1 MLTQELS
8 RYKERYWGSSPPR
21 WPHIPHQQHH
31 NQHQVIGGHC
41 AMGKLDY
48 DLFLQ
53 NLDIQVGDL
62 VSYRVQVDAAVMNR
76 RSLATASIFR
86 VDYIEMMHR
95 LVEDWGT
102 IENGPKVIT
111 LCDPSL
117 NNGTHKWRGYA
128 RMWKKIPSY
137 LIPESHKQYARPGS
151 EPVQSPERA

>member
-53 NLDIQVGDL
+53 NLDIQVGDCFHL
-62 VSYRVQVDAAVMNR
+62 PRGLHRNDA
-76 RSLATASIFR
+76 SSGGGL
-86 VDYIEMMHR
+86 
-95 LVEDWGT
+95 
-102 IENGPKVIT
+102 
-111 LCDPSL
+111 
-117 NNGTHKWRGYA
+117 GY
-128 RMWKKIPSY
+128 
-137 LIPESHKQYARPGS
+137 H
-151 EPVQSPERA
+151 